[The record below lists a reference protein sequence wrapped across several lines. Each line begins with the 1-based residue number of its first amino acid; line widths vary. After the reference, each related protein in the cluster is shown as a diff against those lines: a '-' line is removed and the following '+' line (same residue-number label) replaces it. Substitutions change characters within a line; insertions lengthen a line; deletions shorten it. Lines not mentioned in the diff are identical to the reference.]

1 MALLLKADGRI
12 EIVLPQGG
20 EFTLTELQDFVG
32 GYIEMLK
39 IHGSVDGFDGEFEMM
54 FCNEEGKLKGLPIN
68 LIATV
73 LYVYGSRDPVVGDVL
88 LCKPGEV
95 S

>member
-12 EIVLPQGG
+12 EIVLPLGG

-39 IHGSVDGFDGEFEMM
+39 IHGSVDGYDGEFEMM

-68 LIATV
+68 LIATA
-73 LYVYGSRDPVVGDVL
+73 LYAYGFRDPVVGDVL
-88 LCKPGEV
+88 LCRTGEV